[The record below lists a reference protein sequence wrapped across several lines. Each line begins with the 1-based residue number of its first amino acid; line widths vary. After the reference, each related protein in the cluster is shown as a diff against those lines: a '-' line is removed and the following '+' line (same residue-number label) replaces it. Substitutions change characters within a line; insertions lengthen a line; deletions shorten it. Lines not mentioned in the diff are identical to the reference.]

1 MEAPRHQAGDPAAAQ
16 GVCLT
21 QRTCGGCKLCCY
33 LLPTADIGLPANTH
47 CKHECG
53 KGCAIYQRRPASCQ
67 LWSCQWLLGQ
77 DVGLRPDRSGY
88 VIDMMPDFVTSVEQ
102 DGTEKRWPVNQ
113 VWVDPAR
120 PNAHRAPALRRWI
133 EEQGHK
139 VRMMTIVRNG
149 NDGGLLLC
157 PPSMSVIHRWVEKD
171 TNMRKGK
178 PNSADEVLRELA
190 SQGIGLDL
198 VLEGDDKATIRVRT
212 GSEHGE
218 DHNPATAGRD
228 PQP

>member
-1 MEAPRHQAGDPAAAQ
+1 MTNRSCGD
-16 GVCLT
+16 
-21 QRTCGGCKLCCY
+21 CKLCCY

-47 CKHECG
+47 CKHECS
-53 KGCAIYQRRPASCQ
+53 KGCAIYERRPASCQ

-88 VIDMMPDFVTSVEQ
+88 VVDMMPDFVTSVDDATGEQ
-102 DGTEKRWPVNQ
+102 KRWPVNQ

-133 EEQGHK
+133 EEQGQR

-149 NDGGLLLC
+149 NDGGVLLC
-157 PPSMSVIHRWVEKD
+157 PPSMSDSHEWIEKD
-171 TNMRKGK
+171 SSMRKGG
-178 PNSADEVLRELA
+178 PNSAVEVLRELA
-190 SQGIGLDL
+190 SQGIGLDV

-212 GSEHGE
+212 GGE
-218 DHNPATAGRD
+218 DGGTGNTEAAGRD